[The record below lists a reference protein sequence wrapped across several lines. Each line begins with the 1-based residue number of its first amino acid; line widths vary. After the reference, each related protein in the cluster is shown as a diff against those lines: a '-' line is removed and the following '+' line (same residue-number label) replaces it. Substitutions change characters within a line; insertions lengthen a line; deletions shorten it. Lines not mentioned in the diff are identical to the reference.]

1 MTELELQTQIETLR
15 SRIAQHQ
22 KVITNLEQQKAQ
34 LELPPPIPP
43 QATAS
48 ELVEIFESAATRLDE
63 LEGAEAAAKE
73 LERRTARLQAQLQ
86 QYATELHQLQA
97 QAHQSRI
104 QEEVLNAIAK

>member
-1 MTELELQTQIETLR
+1 MTQLELQTQIGTLR
-15 SRIAQHQ
+15 SRIAEHQ
-22 KVITNLEQQKAQ
+22 KVITNLKQEKSR

-48 ELVEIFESAATRLDE
+48 ELVEIFESAAARLDE

-73 LERRTARLQAQLQ
+73 LEQRTARLQAQLLVS
-86 QYATELHQLQA
+86 TRQLREYQA

-104 QEEVLNAIAK
+104 QQEVLNAIAK

>member
-1 MTELELQTQIETLR
+1 MTELKLQAQIGTLR
-15 SRIAQHQ
+15 SRIAEHQ
-22 KVITNLEQQKAQ
+22 KVITNLEQEKAR

-48 ELVEIFESAATRLDE
+48 ELVEIFESAADRLDE

-86 QYATELHQLQA
+86 QYSTELRQLQA

-104 QEEVLNAIAK
+104 RQEVLNSIAK